1 MFYKDGSIK
10 GALNE
15 TEAPFN
21 GMKIMTL
28 DDGSTWGRIYW
39 LDIYKQ
45 NTCFSNAT
53 EANKCIHKTNRYSV
67 MKYLNKF
74 GQSQVEI
81 TNLAPVINGATGF
94 STGAAFS
101 DGEGT
106 HKYSGASFQ
115 LTGTTAAEVTAQSN
129 ATIPLVN
136 GHTYYARMEVKQ
148 PTVHGSA
155 EMFLGGSSVGGS
167 VAAPPI
173 ITSKAVSAANTWT
186 SMSGIAV
193 RNFPTGNHRLRLDYN
208 NSGTSGYTMR
218 FDGLVIVDLTEC
230 FGAGKEPSQA
240 WCDANIPYFNGTIKI
255 DSSNSNYRKWEFLLA
270 YPLLNN
276 VMTELEY
283 IQATGTQYIDTGY
296 KPTSNNLKF
305 HLDFKQDASIGSQ
318 SLFGAESNSGTRQW
332 PIVPHGGN
340 GKYAHYLGN
349 TSGYMSTAIPVGPIH
364 DYTLHVN
371 NGALTIDLDG
381 VRTTGSYSGELLKTY
396 NIFLFANNIDGT
408 AGQFAQN
415 KVYRF
420 QIWDNDI
427 LVRDM
432 IPCKKAD
439 GTVGMFDKIGKT
451 FYGNSGSGSF
461 TAGTA
466 KGLFTHIPHNRW
478 SQINIPNGTD
488 APLGYKRIHTSWINH
503 AGPLRTYSTADRVWD
518 CDNGNNSNWFNPI
531 GQLKLWSTGNSIP
544 GADGNP
550 QYEIELWVRLDNLN
564 PATKTQIYNEE
575 MLARQFYEL

>member
-45 NTCFSNAT
+45 KTCFSNAT
-53 EANKCIHKTNRYSV
+53 EANKCTDKTNRYSI

-81 TNLAPVINGATGF
+81 TNLAPEINGTTGF
-94 STGAAFS
+94 ATGAAFRS
-101 DGEGT
+101 GEGS

-115 LTGTTAAEVTAQSN
+115 LTGTTASEMTAQSD
-129 ATIPLVN
+129 ATISLIN

-173 ITSKAVSAANTWT
+173 ITAKAVSSANTWT
-186 SMSGIAV
+186 TMSGVAV
-193 RNFPTGNHRLRLDYN
+193 RNFPTGKHRLRLDYN
-208 NSGTSGYTMR
+208 NSQTSGYTMQ
-218 FDGLVIVDLTEC
+218 FDGLVIIDLTEC
-230 FGAGKEPSQA
+230 FGAGKEPTQA
-240 WCDANIPYFNGTIKI
+240 WCDANIPYFRGTMKV
-255 DSSNSNYRKWEFLLA
+255 DSSGSNYRKWEFMLQ
-270 YPLLNN
+270 YPLLNE
-276 VMTELEY
+276 VYTELEY
-283 IQATGTQYIDTGY
+283 IASSGTQYINTGFTTNQDT
-296 KPTSNNLKF
+296 KIEI
-305 HLDFKQDASIGSQ
+305 HASY
-318 SLFGAESNSGTRQW
+318 T
-332 PIVPHGGN
+332 GN
-340 GKYAHYLGN
+340 
-349 TSGYMSTAIPVGPIH
+349 
-364 DYTLHVN
+364 
-371 NGALTIDLDG
+371 
-381 VRTTGSYSGELLKTY
+381 YSIY
-396 NIFLFANNIDGT
+396 
-408 AGQFAQN
+408 
-415 KVYRF
+415 
-420 QIWDNDI
+420 
-427 LVRDM
+427 
-432 IPCKKAD
+432 
-439 GTVGMFDKIGKT
+439 
-451 FYGNSGSGSF
+451 GSGQAYTNF
-461 TAGTA
+461 TAGSAGGYFYYNGYDPGASPAADYKNNIHYFVQDKNKCYIDEKLIHTFSYVSFTSPSTLFLFGRNAGGALNDAGGTVKIYGCKIYDNDVLIRDYVPCKNSSGVIGLLDKVTKVFYTNAGSGTFSAGAA
-466 KGLFTHIPHNRW
+466 KSIFTNFQFNRW
-478 SQINIPNGTD
+478 SQANIPNGTD
-488 APLGYKRIHTSWINH
+488 TPYGYKRIHTSWINH

-564 PATKTQIYNEE
+564 PATKTQIYNKE
-575 MLARQFYEL
+575 MLASQFYEI